1 MASLV
6 VEADEALHM
15 NLCSLQIKYERKRET
30 IVSQSAWR
38 SGFVSMGHISN
49 TVAQL
54 GFNEM
59 PITGEANSTENL
71 QAALDAQ
78 DYHLFLSEMI

>member
-1 MASLV
+1 
-6 VEADEALHM
+6 
-15 NLCSLQIKYERKRET
+15 
-30 IVSQSAWR
+30 
-38 SGFVSMGHISN
+38 MGHISN

-78 DYHLFLSEMI
+78 DYHLFLSEII